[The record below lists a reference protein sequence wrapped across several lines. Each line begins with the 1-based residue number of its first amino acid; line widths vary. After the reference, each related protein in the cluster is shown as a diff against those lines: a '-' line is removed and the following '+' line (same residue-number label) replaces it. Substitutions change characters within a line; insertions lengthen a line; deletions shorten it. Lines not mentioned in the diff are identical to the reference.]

1 VNLKKLLSGT
11 LAVTLAAYG
20 VAWAATQ
27 TLTLGASTGPGG
39 ILTLFGSTSGSF
51 FLQPPAAAGTASG
64 WTVPSGVTDFS
75 GTSGFLQQ
83 ATTGAAITAAAITA
97 AQVPATPLV
106 AGTGAALVGPREYY
120 VCTGTCTPTPPV
132 PVAGY
137 EFCIYN
143 DNNVATAITLQALGS
158 SAMYENS
165 ARTAYGTAGTGTL
178 ALSAA
183 AANKVCIVGRDA
195 THYSTVSYNGTV
207 TVN

>member
-1 VNLKKLLSGT
+1 
-11 LAVTLAAYG
+11 
-20 VAWAATQ
+20 
-27 TLTLGASTGPGG
+27 LT
-39 ILTLFGSTSGSF
+39 
-51 FLQPPAAAGTASG
+51 
-64 WTVPSGVTDFS
+64 
-75 GTSGFLQQ
+75 
-83 ATTGAAITAAAITA
+83 
-97 AQVPATPLV
+97 
-106 AGTGAALVGPREYY
+106 GPREYY

>member
-1 VNLKKLLSGT
+1 MKRLHLLYAAAISVIGS
-11 LAVTLAAYG
+11 AALAAY
-20 VAWAATQ
+20 ATQ
-27 TLTLGASTGPGG
+27 QAAIFQIMG
-39 ILTLFGSTSGSF
+39 SGSGSVS
-51 FLQPPAAAGTASG
+51 LTVPAAAGSNTITLPAG
-64 WTVPSGVTDFS
+64 TTDFS
-75 GTSGFLQQ
+75 GTSGFIQQ
-83 ATTGAAITAAAITA
+83 ATTGAAFTAAAITA

-106 AGTGAALVGPREYY
+106 AGTGAALTGPREYY